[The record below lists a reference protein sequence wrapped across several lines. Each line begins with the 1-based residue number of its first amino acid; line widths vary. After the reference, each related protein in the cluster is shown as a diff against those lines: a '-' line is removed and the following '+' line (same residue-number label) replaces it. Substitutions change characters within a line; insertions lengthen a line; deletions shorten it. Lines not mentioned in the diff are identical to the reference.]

1 MATLNIP
8 NTFSNGTAANATEVN
23 ANFSAVKTF
32 VETALVQ
39 ADGSVK
45 AGTSAINDGAIT
57 QAKLDSGVL
66 NLLSPVGSILQY
78 GGSSAPSGWLL
89 CTGTEL
95 SITTYQSLYNVL
107 TVNGT
112 VFPYGANTNG
122 SGSAGSTHFRLPNL
136 QGRVPVGRD
145 ASQTEFD
152 VLGETGGAKTH
163 TLTSAEMPNHGHTV
177 NQSDAGAH
185 SHTVDGG
192 AHAHT
197 IPTRTYTGSAA
208 HSHDG
213 SRIAKSSSPSTAND
227 DTSTVN
233 GAYGDGSHAH
243 SVSSV
248 ENHNHG
254 VSVNNTGDGGAHNN
268 LQPYIVL
275 NYIIKF

>member
-32 VETALVQ
+32 VETNVVQ
-39 ADGSVK
+39 TDGSVK
-45 AGTSAINDGAIT
+45 AGTSAISDGAIT
-57 QAKLDSGVL
+57 QAKLDSSVL
-66 NLLSPVGSILQY
+66 NMLSPVGSILQY

-122 SGSAGSTHFRLPNL
+122 SGGAGSTHFRLPNL
-136 QGRVPVGRD
+136 QGRIPVGRD
-145 ASQTEFD
+145 ATQTEFD

-163 TLTSAEMPNHGHTV
+163 TLSSSEMPSHQHTGLVDPAGNHNHDMLSAGNHSHSLYVKERDTSTHGHTLTQNVAAGTAGVDYV
-177 NQSDAGAH
+177 NTASIVAAGD
-185 SHTVDGG
+185 HTHGL
-192 AHAHT
+192 
-197 IPTRTYTGSAA
+197 YSA
-208 HSHDG
+208 
-213 SRIAKSSSPSTAND
+213 
-227 DTSTVN
+227 
-233 GAYGDGSHAH
+233 GSHQH
-243 SVSSV
+243 SFTT
-248 ENHNHG
+248 NP
-254 VSVNNTGDGGAHNN
+254 TGGNGAHNN

-275 NYIIKF
+275 NYIIKI